1 MINLFKVRM
10 SSDVGDEVAKVL
22 KSGYVGQGPKVEEFE
37 AELQKHLKSKT
48 VPVTVNSCTAA
59 IDLALELSGVEYG
72 SEVIAT
78 PQTCWASNCN
88 IVNRGAIIRWAD
100 IDPITGNIDPNS
112 VKNLIT
118 EKTKAIVAVNWGG
131 KICDFKTLKSFGVPV
146 IEDAAHT
153 WDVFNVF
160 YRGLERGNY
169 ICYSFQAIKYL
180 TTGDGGCLICENE
193 VDVEKAKLLRWF
205 GLDRTKGASFRCTQN
220 IQFPGHKYHM
230 NDIAAQIGLC
240 NLDEAFRSVI
250 KQRINSKF
258 LIDNIKNQY
267 LTISSFDVNSS
278 YWLFSIIVKQG
289 KDKFISYLKE
299 NEIES
304 SQVHYRND
312 EYDCTKSFK
321 EDILPGVDLFSETHV
336 CIPNGWWL
344 TDSELDHIVKI
355 VNDYVY

>member
-10 SSDVGDEVAKVL
+10 SPNSGELVSKVL
-22 KSGYVGQGPKVEEFE
+22 DSGYIGQGPMVDKFE
-37 AELQKHLKSKT
+37 LELQQQLNTKT

-88 IVNRGAIIRWAD
+88 IVNRGAKIRWAD
-100 IDPITGNIDPNS
+100 IDPITGNIDPIS

-131 KICDFKTLKSFGVPV
+131 RICDYKTLKSFGVPV

-153 WDVFNVF
+153 WDVFPEF
-160 YRGLERGNY
+160 SFPERGNY

-180 TTGDGGCLICENE
+180 TTGDGGCLICETE
-193 VDVEKAKLLRWF
+193 TDVEKAKLLRWF

-220 IQFPGHKYHM
+220 IQVPGHKYHM

-240 NLDEAFRSVI
+240 NIEGAKKSVI
-250 KQRINSKF
+250 SQRNNSEYLF
-258 LIDNIKNQY
+258 TNIKNKY
-267 LTISSFDVNSS
+267 VTIPKFNTDSS
-278 YWLFSIIVKQG
+278 YWLFSILVKN
-289 KDKFISYLKE
+289 KNKFITYLQE
-299 NEIES
+299 NNIECS
-304 SQVHYRND
+304 PVHYRND
-312 EYDCTKSFK
+312 EYDCTKQFK
-321 EDILPGVDLFSETHV
+321 ENTLSGVNLFSDTQV

-344 TDSELDHIVKI
+344 TDRDLENIVKV
-355 VNDYVY
+355 VNSYEP